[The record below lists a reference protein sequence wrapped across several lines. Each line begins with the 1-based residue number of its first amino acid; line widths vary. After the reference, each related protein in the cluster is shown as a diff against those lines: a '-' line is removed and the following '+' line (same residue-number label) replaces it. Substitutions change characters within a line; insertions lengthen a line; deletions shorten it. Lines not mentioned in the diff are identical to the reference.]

1 MPIWAPYRILYGS
14 EWQAI
19 RQRELE
25 RAGYK
30 CEDCGV
36 PALLLSVG
44 SIDVFRKLH
53 VSHENHD
60 PWRKRAKLRVRCTPC
75 HNTHDAAH
83 KRDAHYPLCRGRW
96 SNEPVL
102 DLHLAPG
109 VGSQAAETREAGG
122 VSARRRD
129 APPPDFADELA
140 IIHGLLALR
149 RAGRIGALW
158 IEHGV
163 IRTRTGLFGSPQRLS
178 WADAAEMVAAIA
190 PRKPASSERASTSTR
205 KRTRTA

>member
-1 MPIWAPYRILYGS
+1 MPIWAPYRIFYSGS

-25 RAGYK
+25 RAGYR

-36 PALLLSVG
+36 SALLLSVG

-83 KRDAHYPLCRGRW
+83 KRDAHYRYAEAAGQTSLFSTYTWLPAWVVKRLKRGR
-96 SNEPVL
+96 P
-102 DLHLAPG
+102 
-109 VGSQAAETREAGG
+109 AG
-122 VSARRRD
+122 
-129 APPPDFADELA
+129 
-140 IIHGLLALR
+140 
-149 RAGRIGALW
+149 
-158 IEHGV
+158 
-163 IRTRTGLFGSPQRLS
+163 
-178 WADAAEMVAAIA
+178 
-190 PRKPASSERASTSTR
+190 
-205 KRTRTA
+205 